1 MTARSSFSEMALA
14 SDILAATGGAGT
26 TGVAIGI
33 TTMRF
38 TIAGGITRQAGRFI
52 TATDSIEANAPA
64 VIPITLKELHSPLAG
79 TANAHRVITTVPKER
94 HSLPAEIAKAGAVLT
109 TVSKERLSLSA
120 ATTGLPAAMP
130 SLAARAAFAPA
141 LSAVSVL
148 AERNGVFRR
157 AEAPA

>member
-26 TGVAIGI
+26 TGDAIGI

-38 TIAGGITRQAGRFI
+38 TTTGGITRQAGRFI
-52 TATDSIEANAPA
+52 TATDSIEANA
-64 VIPITLKELHSPLAG
+64 HG
-79 TANAHRVITTVPKER
+79 VITTVPKER
-94 HSLPAEIAKAGAVLT
+94 HGLPAEIAKVGAVLT

-120 ATTGLPAAMP
+120 GTAGLPAAMP

-148 AERNGVFRR
+148 AARNGVFRR